1 MSNSRIEELNISYNP
16 LETIDIDKLPASLK
30 QISISGLPIPR
41 DTILSRYP
49 NIEFVDSPEPVR
61 VTVTEV
67 EQKLEM
73 QDIQD

>member
-16 LETIDIDKLPASLK
+16 LETIDIDKLPTSLK

-41 DTILSRYP
+41 DTILSKYP